1 MTDRKISAKKCISA
15 IVIFLFFLPA
25 TSWSLPREV
34 TFFPGSAQVLE
45 TAKVK
50 LLPEG
55 TEQVKTLIIL
65 PGQADPDSLVVR
77 TADNAK
83 IRIDDIN
90 WRQVSRQNDEKIANL
105 MKQLEKLK
113 EARKNLQATI
123 RGLDTQIQ
131 FWQLQTKAKLKTMAD
146 VHNMSA
152 AIGKSIQKTYQDKLS
167 KESELEKIEKQIKEA
182 QDDLDRAAGRKE
194 TAWEVT
200 VIFSGSRG
208 SEATLTY
215 TYSLAGCGWHPLYRL
230 EAKPKDKQIIF
241 TWEAEIWQS
250 SGQDWNNVSINLATL
265 KPPSSIAPAEL
276 TPWIIKPRPQ
286 FRRDGAMQKAL
297 KSAAAA
303 ELMEAPAPAPAEEA
317 GIGARQVKQTTYSLW
332 QIGRKNVPAGAKQKV
347 KIEEE
352 LWPSEFT
359 YMARPSQS
367 SQVFLRAKV
376 NLPEAKDIPSG
387 SSLYIVDGAIL
398 GKRYFSLAGQE
409 ATIFFGIDPLVT
421 ARTQLISKK
430 SGEKTFL
437 QDKQTYT
444 WDWRTDIQNSRN
456 SPVRVLVEEPNP
468 QPRDERIAVTLK
480 YDPDPV
486 EKTPSSLT
494 WDMDISAGQ
503 KKSLFMTVRIE
514 APKNMDLD
522 LGWRQ

>member
-1 MTDRKISAKKCISA
+1 MTNKKISAKKFLA
-15 IVIFLFFLPA
+15 LIVISLSCLPS

-34 TFFPGSAQVLE
+34 TFFPGSAQVIE
-45 TAKVK
+45 TAKMK

-55 TEQVKTLIIL
+55 TEQVRTLIIL

-77 TADNAK
+77 IPDTAK
-83 IRIDDIN
+83 LRIDDIN
-90 WRQVSRQNDEKIANL
+90 WRQVSRQNEDKVANL

-113 EARKNLQATI
+113 EERKNLQATI

-131 FWQLQTKAKLKTMAD
+131 FWQAQTKAKLKTMTD
-146 VHNMSA
+146 VYSMSA
-152 AIGKSIQKTYQDKLS
+152 AIGKSVQKAQQDKLS
-167 KESELEKIEKQIKEA
+167 RESELEKIEKQIKEV

-200 VIFSGSRG
+200 VILSGSRS

-215 TYSLAGCGWHPLYRL
+215 SYSLAGCGWQPLYRL
-230 EAKPKDKQIIF
+230 EAKPKDRQIIF

-250 SGQDWNNVSINLATL
+250 SGQDWNNVNINLATL

-276 TPWIIKPRPQ
+276 TPWIIKPRPVLH
-286 FRRDGAMQKAL
+286 RERVMQRAL
-297 KSAAAA
+297 KSAPAADQ
-303 ELMEAPAPAPAEEA
+303 MEAGVPLEESA
-317 GIGARQVKQTTYSLW
+317 LGVRELKQATYSLW
-332 QIGRKNVPAGAKQKV
+332 QIGKKNVPAGARQKV

-352 LWPSEFT
+352 PWPSEFT
-359 YMARPSQS
+359 YMARPSQG

-376 NLPEAKDIPSG
+376 NFPEAKDIPSG
-387 SSLYIVDGAIL
+387 RSLHIVDGAIL
-398 GKRYFSLAGQE
+398 GKRYFTLAGQE
-409 ATIFFGIDPLVT
+409 ADIFFGIDPLVT
-421 ARTQLISKK
+421 AKTQLISKK

-456 SPVRVLVEEPNP
+456 SPVRVIVEEPNP
-468 QPRDERIAVTLK
+468 QSRDERIAVTLK
-480 YDPDPV
+480 SDPEPA
-486 EKTPSSLT
+486 EKTQSTLT
-494 WDMDISAGQ
+494 WDMDIPAGQ
-503 KKSLFMTVRIE
+503 KKSIVMTVRVE

>member
-1 MTDRKISAKKCISA
+1 MTDRKISAKKCISV

-25 TSWSLPREV
+25 ISWSLPREV
-34 TFFPGSAQVLE
+34 TFFPGSAHVLE
-45 TAKVK
+45 VAKVK
-50 LLPEG
+50 LVPEG
-55 TEQVKTLIIL
+55 TEQAKTLITL
-65 PGQADPDSLVVR
+65 PGQADPDSFAVR
-77 TADNAK
+77 INNDAK

-105 MKQLEKLK
+105 MKQLEKMK
-113 EARKNLQATI
+113 DVRKNLQATL
-123 RGLDTQIQ
+123 RGLETQIQ

-146 VHNMSA
+146 VYSMSA
-152 AIGKSIQKTYQDKLS
+152 AIGKSIHETYQDKLS
-167 KESELEKIEKQIKEA
+167 KESELEKIDKQIKEA
-182 QDDLDRAAGRKE
+182 QDELDRAAGRKE
-194 TAWEVT
+194 TAWDVT
-200 VIFSGSRG
+200 VTLSGSRG
-208 SEATLTY
+208 SEASLTY
-215 TYSLAGCGWHPLYRL
+215 TYSLAGCGWQPLYRL
-230 EAKPKDKQIIF
+230 EAKPQDRQIIF

-265 KPPSSIAPAEL
+265 KPPSSVSPAEL

-286 FRRDGAMQKAL
+286 FRRDGAMQKAF
-297 KSAAAA
+297 KSAAGADQ
-303 ELMEAPAPAPAEEA
+303 MEAPAPAMEA
-317 GIGARQVKQTTYSLW
+317 TGGARQVRETTYSIW
-332 QIGRKNVPAGAKQKV
+332 QVGKKNVPAGAKQKV

-352 LWPSEFT
+352 IWTSEFT
-359 YMARPSQS
+359 YLARPSQS

-376 NLPEAKDIPSG
+376 NLPEPKEIPSG
-387 SSLYIVDGAIL
+387 GSLYVVDGAIL
-398 GKRYFSLAGQE
+398 GKRSFALAGQE
-409 ATIFFGIDPLVT
+409 AIIFFGIDPLVT

-456 SPVRVLVEEPNP
+456 SPVRVLVEESNP
-468 QPRDERIAVTLK
+468 QPRDERIEVTLK
-480 YDPDPV
+480 YDPDPA

-494 WDMDISAGQ
+494 WDMGISAGQ